1 MDLQPLY
8 EVQERLEHAAVAGTG
23 ILNEDFRLRR
33 AREGLAPLAA
43 ASPVFAKISA
53 GLDALLSAPAE
64 KRGGALLDV
73 LALVDAVAYTQASA
87 GMAGALEP
95 LPPGTGA
102 CRQVS
107 YGQLRPLLEALT
119 GAGGGRMAV
128 VQEAFQAHPEYFSDY
143 RVLPALVS
151 GLGDSYGELADLNAA
166 ILSGQGADILPLLE
180 AGFDPAGGRAMA
192 RRVEVMAQTAGGE
205 ANGFF
210 LAQFPQAKK
219 EVRMALIAALACD
232 PSNGAMLL
240 ELCRTERKGAAR
252 DLAHQALA
260 RLDIPEGEAYLAEQA
275 EQDPDKLLELLQGV
289 SSRTASRI
297 TARLFEE
304 TLDRMEDDPEAV
316 LPQETW
322 RRLRVLCQTLE
333 GKEGPEIQALF
344 RRLAGLTERQLDRQA
359 EGERGKPERLR
370 FSCFDVEPL
379 GSFRLRAALA
389 LCRTIVSGGDRALC
403 RMAMELQ
410 DRAGEDFLAPALAA
424 RLLTQAPA
432 DSYAWAERQLL
443 KTGLLGARVRQ
454 EAIRPF
460 RHVLCSL
467 CWDGQEEVYRWAV
480 GAAHAASL
488 AAIPPLDTR
497 WFSLLARAGGGL
509 DGALLNLLEGRRL
522 PDLAGE
528 VLDYLYRAALKS
540 RYYGQVQQIV
550 RILTESGWTD
560 WGGFAVRWVGKNS
573 GGPAQWEIMSLL
585 EQLPVPPEE
594 KAEQLRELD
603 RLIKEKRLKV
613 QRGYWPVSGVERH
626 LEKWKQEALRRGEE
640 GHG

>member
-1 MDLQPLY
+1 
-8 EVQERLEHAAVAGTG
+8 
-23 ILNEDFRLRR
+23 
-33 AREGLAPLAA
+33 
-43 ASPVFAKISA
+43 
-53 GLDALLSAPAE
+53 
-64 KRGGALLDV
+64 
-73 LALVDAVAYTQASA
+73 
-87 GMAGALEP
+87 
-95 LPPGTGA
+95 
-102 CRQVS
+102 
-107 YGQLRPLLEALT
+107 
-119 GAGGGRMAV
+119 
-128 VQEAFQAHPEYFSDY
+128 
-143 RVLPALVS
+143 
-151 GLGDSYGELADLNAA
+151 
-166 ILSGQGADILPLLE
+166 
-180 AGFDPAGGRAMA
+180 MA

-210 LAQFPQAKK
+210 LTQFPQAKK

-467 CWDGQEEVYRWAV
+467 CWDGQEGVYRWAV
-480 GAAHAASL
+480 GAVPAA
-488 AAIPPLDTR
+488 APTEAIPPLDTR

-528 VLDYLYRAALKS
+528 VPAYLYRTALKS
-540 RYYGQVQQIV
+540 PYYGQVQQIV
-550 RILTESGWTD
+550 RILAESGWTD
-560 WGGFAVRWVGKNS
+560 WGGFAVQWARKNS
-573 GGPAQWEIMSLL
+573 GGPAQWEMMSLL
-585 EQLPVPPEE
+585 EQLPEE

-603 RLIKEKRLKV
+603 RLVQEKKLKV
-613 QRGYWPVSGVERH
+613 QRGYWPASVAARY
-626 LEKWKQEALRRGEE
+626 LEKWEQEALRRGEE
-640 GHG
+640 QHG

>member
-1 MDLQPLY
+1 
-8 EVQERLEHAAVAGTG
+8 
-23 ILNEDFRLRR
+23 
-33 AREGLAPLAA
+33 
-43 ASPVFAKISA
+43 
-53 GLDALLSAPAE
+53 
-64 KRGGALLDV
+64 
-73 LALVDAVAYTQASA
+73 
-87 GMAGALEP
+87 
-95 LPPGTGA
+95 
-102 CRQVS
+102 
-107 YGQLRPLLEALT
+107 
-119 GAGGGRMAV
+119 
-128 VQEAFQAHPEYFSDY
+128 
-143 RVLPALVS
+143 
-151 GLGDSYGELADLNAA
+151 
-166 ILSGQGADILPLLE
+166 
-180 AGFDPAGGRAMA
+180 MA

-333 GKEGPEIQALF
+333 GKDGPEIQALF

-403 RMAMELQ
+403 RLAMELQ

-454 EAIRPF
+454 EAIHPF

-594 KAEQLRELD
+594 KAEQFRELD